1 MTASPSKAP
10 RKPRRAKPL
19 TERERRFVEAFAASG
34 NQTHAARVAGYT
46 GTDEALA
53 TLGSR
58 LVRKSEVA
66 IAIAGFSRARTR
78 SSTVTR
84 DERLEMLSSIVRGEQ
99 LAPIGI
105 AGGKVIYGPPS
116 HADRTRAAIAIARM
130 NGELIQKHDVAVD
143 VNARSVHVVL
153 MVPAS
158 KLGPAPATETEAPR
172 IEPNGGDD
180 GRS

>member
-1 MTASPSKAP
+1 MTEPTQ
-10 RKPRRAKPL
+10 KPKRRRATGTEL
-19 TERERRFVEAFAASG
+19 TEREHRFVEAFAASG
-34 NQTHAARVAGYT
+34 NATHAARVAGYT
-46 GTDEALA
+46 GSDD
-53 TLGSR
+53 TLTTSGRR
-58 LVRKSEVA
+58 LLGKARVSAA
-66 IAIAGFSRARTR
+66 IAAMGRQRTR
-78 SSTVTR
+78 AAVAAR

-158 KLGPAPATETEAPR
+158 KLGPAPATETEAPKLEEDR
-172 IEPNGGDD
+172 D
-180 GRS
+180 GRG